1 MKNESNLIIA
11 FTGARG
17 VGKTVVA
24 NELVKSGSNDYVIES
39 FATPIKDMLKA
50 MGLTEYFVTD
60 PEGKQ
65 EPIPWLDGVSG
76 RELMQTLGTSWGRE
90 TVLDDIW
97 LRAMNQRL
105 RKYISTDKIIIIDDL
120 RFDNE
125 AKFIQSQGG
134 YIISLTRDGI
144 NYTNEHKTETPI
156 NSDYLSFNDSIDVG
170 DIKRASEVIETLI
183 N

>member
-1 MKNESNLIIA
+1 MSDSNLIIA

-17 VGKTVVA
+17 VGKTSVA
-24 NELVKSGSNDYVIES
+24 NELVQNGKCDYVLES
-39 FATPIKDMLKA
+39 FATPIKDMLRA
-50 MGLTEYFVTD
+50 MGLTVHFVND
-60 PEGKQ
+60 PQGKQ
-65 EPIPWLDGVSG
+65 EPIPWLNGVSG

-90 TVLDDIW
+90 TVIDDIW

-105 RKYISTDKIIIIDDL
+105 IKYISTDKIIIIDDL

-144 NYTNEHKTETPI
+144 NYTNEHKTENPI

>member
-1 MKNESNLIIA
+1 MSDSNLIIA

-17 VGKTVVA
+17 VGKTSVA
-24 NELVKSGSNDYVIES
+24 NELVQNGKGDYVIES
-39 FATPIKDMLKA
+39 FATPIKDMLRA
-50 MGLTEYFVTD
+50 MGLTEHFVSD

-65 EPIPWLDGVSG
+65 QPIPWLNGVSG

-90 TVLDDIW
+90 MVADDVW

-105 RKYISTDKIIIIDDL
+105 IKYFSTDQTILIDDL

-125 AKFIQSQGG
+125 AEFIKRQGG

-144 NYTNEHKTETPI
+144 DYTNEHATETPI
-156 NSDYLSFNDSIDVG
+156 SSDYLSLNDSIDAG
-170 DIKRASEVIETLI
+170 NLTKAREIIETLI
-183 N
+183 D

>member
-1 MKNESNLIIA
+1 MSDSNLIIA

-17 VGKTVVA
+17 VGKTSVCK
-24 NELVKSGSNDYVIES
+24 ELVKNGNAEYIIES
-39 FATPIKDMLKA
+39 FATPIKNMLIA
-50 MGLTEYFVTD
+50 MGLTDHFVNH

-65 EPIPWLDGVSG
+65 DPIPWLNGVSG

-90 TVLDDIW
+90 LVADDVW

-105 RKYISTDKIIIIDDL
+105 IKYLGKNKIILIDDL

-125 AKFIQSQGG
+125 AEFIIRQGG

-144 NYTNEHKTETPI
+144 DYTNEHSTETPI
-156 NSDYLSFNDSIDVG
+156 SSDYLSFNDSIDAG
-170 DIKRASEVIETLI
+170 DLTKAREIIETLI